1 MAITLRDQYTAN
13 TGDDQARL
21 IAEQAAAENMGS
33 LRRGY
38 EAGRIGTDINANLI
52 DEASLRSAGRTAETD
67 ALAVQTRAAQ
77 ARQAMYAP
85 RVGRVEDIS
94 GVGDAL
100 SWAGT
105 QIGQGVASMQDPV
118 ALTAAGTALG
128 RLPGLRRLAPIAGA
142 IGAFGL
148 NQRQMAGEHYG
159 NLREDP
165 TAMTNLGAQGAY
177 RQANT
182 VGVLGGALDTVL
194 PGMAGRALGGAA
206 LTRGAAGMLGRNTGT
221 KALGGTVLEGATE
234 VGQGELGRTA
244 IGMVNPDRDTS
255 GDASARLNE
264 FAGGAVGGAPFSVAG
279 AMADSAYG
287 RTARAGELVKEK
299 AGEVVDLT
307 KEKAPQI
314 YEDSGIKG
322 VVDLGM
328 QGGKSVLDSLGKVGK
343 AAQDYMRDASGKIN
357 YAEGIKRAQADVERF
372 KLSQEEA
379 DLLTAVPPAEADPDT
394 LATWTEQNYADRT
407 NYVFGKLEALERDGV
422 QEATGFLDA
431 LESDDPVAR
440 TQAVDEATSF
450 LLERNAAA
458 QVRERA
464 TLFQAAIGEFI
475 QKGAARM
482 TRGAKAAGDAA
493 AFAGLNVA
501 EGVKQGLEGKKNMQ
515 GAGFS
520 TLDYDTW
527 KAWRDQNSPPLGEDS
542 QRAHA
547 IQKAVEGRSR
557 LKELREK
564 PLPVDP
570 EAAKRSYERATL
582 FGEMLAAE
590 AAARRAKVMG
600 HRVDEAD
607 GVIDYTNY
615 VRSLAYE
622 VEDMANS
629 WAGRAGAGTRPTGT
643 DTRQAGVALG
653 LVDSMAEDLNNVL
666 GPAAGDVVARMAQ
679 SAEPTAKAFFDVL
692 QERVAGRQAT
702 MAERK
707 VQDQT
712 LQDQMLAL
720 LPQEHQ
726 AALRE
731 DGGAGARNLQQTAQM
746 IARGRVPPTKRRE
759 IEKAIGAGTLN
770 RMLSLYGETVAPET
784 QVGTVV
790 DDTGNE
796 EIQNADMLTVTDDGE
811 VDPNARIDDFEKRQ
825 AERKAARNSAP
836 RMYAF
841 YGEKAQSLRT
851 TDSERRTARN
861 PFEPLKRMSPSEAA
875 KAREA
880 AAAAEL
886 AGEGGKPVIPNAR
899 PRLLRMDAEGAA
911 EGIANKIGQLEK
923 TLGVDR
929 TPENFF
935 RLAKEELK
943 GVAQTKKR
951 ESLAALEKA
960 YAEGDEAAQTRV
972 AEMMERFFE
981 TRAGDY
987 VVNAVSAK
995 QVMDE
1000 LGMPLS
1006 QRLAIFRDYMFQEGH
1021 RAREKD
1027 PAASKR
1033 FYALAR
1039 NAQAQLLDGGFEPS
1053 RGAAAENADTPVG
1066 SGIGVKRNVARLSAG
1081 ERRTLQTAMERY
1093 FGEGYLVAAEQL
1105 SDRVPGTMAVGEL
1118 LEMAR
1123 KGNQAREAVRGDA
1136 NKSGSDTVANA
1147 ARAELEGS
1155 LLNFPQRAGV
1165 NLLGTKDATTLS
1177 IKASN
1182 LVAWVRNNRRED
1194 GADTKSDGKTKLGE
1208 EAQFLR
1214 DLQEGIATIT
1224 NMDAIDG
1231 LPYVVGPD
1239 GEKQRFT
1246 DRGVPDALQLPNR
1259 AGWSFNRGKAERVAK
1274 AAGKDAPEPRSQME
1288 VANDQMRSD
1297 DWFVTDPLE
1306 GATDNVKYTTFEE
1319 PKNKDAGVGTSPAVR
1334 RTVFADRDTD
1344 AQHAPVNRQANRDDA
1359 DVSPLDT
1366 KLFLDAGQ
1374 AEYDD
1379 QKLRSKDAGE
1389 GVGRE
1394 SAMDAVK
1401 RAEERAGSI
1410 VVYTGPGREV
1420 TEGGTLTRVDR
1431 DIDARATLTNIQR
1444 RVIAARL
1451 GGLKG
1456 LERELT
1462 PKEAALQ
1469 KEYDGFASGKHY
1481 AYPLAHALSV
1491 KNVQDLL
1498 DSGAFS
1504 PAQMDFLVD
1513 QQRMAAQIINTA
1525 PAGVRLQLAKAMMD
1539 GRGDVTNYGQAGQ
1552 ALTALAKGVSY
1563 KSAAP
1568 EVAAA
1573 GAPKS
1578 QPKPGGVKLSGKTPF
1593 TPKDQAKADRA
1604 TKFIGRGSERSST
1617 ALYAKDFG
1625 ALANTG
1631 SYTTADTVFVS
1642 AEGVRAGRLDP
1653 DFKEIDKA
1661 IAARATI
1668 ITDNATSRDR
1678 DHNIGERQVAAHLL
1692 RSGYVERAPGEWGPS
1707 KLKHDPYSLDDLILY
1722 ESGGVM
1728 PLTPEERSAD
1738 YRARLNEIAREAM
1751 MGGDGDDL
1759 WRSMDMLE
1767 DYIDNP
1773 GLEGEAAANALE
1785 FIAHVKLV
1793 EGWLASAIKLKD
1805 DNAQVVSRLSEG
1817 TQRLGQLLRESS
1829 LEMTDAQRAV
1839 VKAVTK
1845 IAPDTK
1851 VQEGPV
1857 AGIGEYDTKG
1867 NTITVNVR
1875 DGRHVAATVLL
1886 HEGVHA
1892 ATAHALTKDKELK
1905 AAGEALMAHSLEAA
1919 PWLKRQYGF
1928 TNVFEF
1934 VAEAMSNPALQ
1945 GALKE
1950 IKPSAQV
1957 KSMLA
1962 GRNLWDSFL
1971 TLVYKAL
1978 GISRDSDALAQSI
1991 AIGAAAMR
1999 TQRPESA
2006 TAKAAA
2012 FHKERQELLSGK
2024 AQSSRVDTTA
2034 ERITNMASDPHAQ
2047 TALRALRVATQ
2058 SIARSRAGGV
2068 AYDQAMTAPGVQQAY
2083 AELGA
2088 LRLRG
2093 SKTAAAAM
2101 RSIQYMAEQHYALPV
2116 PNRIEQMSS
2125 AAVAKPKATLQQALE
2140 PVLQAK
2146 DVPTFVKV
2154 LAKAVTKVAGQS
2166 PIHHDSSMTDGH
2178 HGEYNTDSG
2187 VIRINPVTGTVATVV
2202 HEGAHAATV
2211 AAITQDAGLHRA
2223 IYDLMDHVLTQRP
2236 ELANAY
2242 GMTNSLEFLA
2252 EGLSNQS
2259 FQERLKQIKASDG
2272 VRKYL
2277 GETVANAWDAFVN
2290 LIRKAL
2296 NLAPEHESA
2305 LSQFLELS
2313 GRAMYGTSRASAR
2326 GAGKVKNLAE
2336 FAERPVV
2343 SQAEFMRRVDEL
2355 MAAPEVQEMSPF
2367 TRDRLRLE
2375 LARFSDKSG
2384 ASFAATLG
2392 VEAVRRHLTAMRRAG
2407 LVSMENIL
2415 DTVVNAGGGQGPLS
2429 LPSQTVTMRNA
2440 QDAGKYEGWKNGPQA
2455 RAARGMATDADLKA
2469 AREYFDR
2476 VLGKQVKAEFEN
2488 ITGYSGEFIEADNL
2502 IKVSTLTN
2510 AGVMNVARHEALH
2523 AFFSKFVK
2531 SNPKAVK
2538 VLPSLTNN
2546 ERVLRRLQ
2554 TLLKDEPAALEQL
2567 VDGEERLAYIY
2578 QFAMAGQLR
2587 LPHTPG
2593 TTLMHKVRKFLR
2605 RVFQMVSD
2613 DERAV
2618 DLLYAFEHGK
2628 MSDPS
2633 AGARAMAKVLD
2644 QGTWMT
2650 KGARSI
2656 DAVTQRAAA
2665 WVLPAN
2671 TILAESISP
2680 TARALAKQFFTNPGE
2695 EGAAEGGKG
2704 YLNARNEQ
2712 MRQYDNLFRKAIDKL
2727 DKRQLDELT
2736 EAMQNETPTGDV
2748 RDPDVAAAK
2757 EQLHA
2762 LFERFHRYLTEEKG
2776 LRIGKINEGYFP
2788 VVYDVDKVREGGLEK
2803 LLSGKYIGEINKMA
2817 AAINDKRASKNPDAE
2832 MVSSDDV
2839 ISAIVNHIT
2848 RDNPLDDAELEPQ
2861 RQDGVLRPWFA
2872 SGERRVLDFLS
2883 PEDRAQLQEK
2893 DIIKT
2898 VSRYVRQGVRTAE
2911 YSSRFGR
2918 TGALLDRQL
2927 DKIQGELEAASREML
2942 AAGDLKNE
2950 KAREKWVKRQYRD
2963 VANAVGGMEGSLGSD
2978 VSEGVRKINS
2988 WSIVYQ
2994 NVRLLPLALFSS
3006 FVDPLGIVAR
3016 GGEMREAFT
3025 TFTEGIK
3032 GVARQWSDA
3041 IREEPA
3047 DRQKSR
3053 WEELAEHAGVID
3065 TATFSHLLADEY
3077 GSVYLDG
3084 TTKKINEVMF
3094 KANGM
3099 EAWNRA
3105 MRVGATRSAVRF
3117 MERHN
3122 KAPTEH
3128 SARWMKDLGFE
3139 PGTLPLDSEG
3149 RLITDKRV
3157 MMSENPDMK
3166 MEEAEAKIAKVHSAI
3181 NRWVEGA
3188 ILSPNAAQRPAWGS
3202 DPHFSL
3208 FWHLKQFAYSFH
3220 ETIMKR
3226 ALNEAKHGNVMPLG
3240 VFAWYIPT
3248 MIAADVTKGLML
3260 GAGELPAY
3268 MKGYDLG
3275 DWMLHGVE
3283 RSGVLGIGQVAID
3296 GVQDPTGLAGPA
3308 VEQITDIFVQPMEQN
3323 IVKALPVNALYS
3335 RALL

>member
-1 MAITLRDQYTAN
+1 MSNALRTAL
-13 TGDDQARL
+13 DYVAQAQDRR
-21 IAEQAAAENMGS
+21 AADIEAVDAAGMWAP
-33 LRRGY
+33 RRAY

-52 DEASLRSAGRTAETD
+52 DEAALRANGRAQEADVLAQRTQ
-67 ALAVQTRAAQ
+67 ALQQ
-77 ARQAMYAP
+77 RQALYAP
-85 RVGRVEDIS
+85 NIARVEEIGAKHGLLRD
-94 GVGDAL
+94 GL
-100 SWAGT
+100 SWFGS
-105 QIGQGVASMQDPV
+105 QVGQGVASMQDPV
-118 ALTAAGTALG
+118 ALAAAGTALG
-128 RLPGLRRLAPIAGA
+128 RVPGPIGKIAPVAGA
-142 IGAFGL
+142 AGAFML

-159 NLREDP
+159 NLRDDP
-165 TAMTNLGAQGAY
+165 TAMAKLGAQGAY
-177 RQANT
+177 QQANL
-182 VGVLGGALDTVL
+182 VGAAGGALDTLL
-194 PGMAGRALGGAA
+194 PGLAGRALGGAA
-206 LTRGAAGMLGRNTGT
+206 LRQGAKVIPGSMGAKT
-221 KALGGTVLEGATE
+221 LGGMALEGATE
-234 VGQGELGRTA
+234 VGQGEISRAAQGWA
-244 IGMVNPDRDTS
+244 NPGRDTS
-255 GDASARLNE
+255 GDFSDRLNE
-264 FAGGAVGGAPFSVAG
+264 FAGGAAGGAPFSAAG
-279 AMADSAYG
+279 AMADAGYNRVG
-287 RTARAGELVKEK
+287 RGAELVKEK
-299 AGEVVDLT
+299 TGQVVDLA
-307 KEKAPQI
+307 KEKAPQV

-328 QGGKSVLDSLGKVGK
+328 QGGKSVLDNLGKVGK

-357 YAEGIKRAQADVERF
+357 YAEGLKRARADVERF

-379 DLLTAVPPAEADPDT
+379 DLLTEAPPAEADPDT
-394 LATWTEQNYADRT
+394 LRGWTEQNYAART

-422 QEATGFLDA
+422 QEATGLLDA

-450 LLERNAAA
+450 LLERNTAA

-520 TLDYDTW
+520 TLDYDVW
-527 KAWRDQNSPPLGEDS
+527 KAWRDQNALPLGEDS
-542 QRAHA
+542 QRAHS
-547 IQKAVEGRSR
+547 IQKAVEGRTR
-557 LKELREK
+557 LKELRGLV
-564 PLPVDP
+564 PRPVDP

-590 AAARRAKVMG
+590 AAARRTKVMG
-600 HRVDEAD
+600 HRADEAD
-607 GVIDYTNY
+607 GVVDYTNY

-622 VEDMANS
+622 VEDMASS

-643 DTRQAGVALG
+643 DTRQASVALG

-666 GPAAGDVVARMAQ
+666 GPVAGDVVARMAQ
-679 SAEPTAKAFFDVL
+679 SAEPTTKAFFDVL
-692 QERVAGRQAT
+692 QERVADRQAT

-707 VQDQT
+707 AQDQT

-720 LPQEHQ
+720 LPQEYQ
-726 AALRE
+726 ATLRE
-731 DGGAGARNLQQTAQM
+731 DGGAGARNLQQTVQM
-746 IARGRVPPTKRRE
+746 IARGRVPPAKRRE
-759 IEKAIGAGTLN
+759 IEEAIGAGTLN

-811 VDPNARIDDFEKRQ
+811 VDPNARVDDFEKRQ

-861 PFEPLKRMSPSEAA
+861 PFEPLKRMSPADAA

-911 EGIANKIGQLEK
+911 EGIASKISQLEK

-935 RLAKEELK
+935 RLAKDELNAASPAAS
-943 GVAQTKKR
+943 GRSSVADAAAARAQAQSAKR
-951 ESLAALEKA
+951 EMVSKKDSAWAGFKAADSTARAVESQVELEKADRARNSDARATTSKRLAALTALEKA
-960 YAEGDEAAQTRV
+960 YAEGDEAAQARV

-1000 LGMPLS
+1000 LGMPPS
-1006 QRLAIFRDYMFQEGH
+1006 QRLAIFRDYMFQEGQ

-1027 PAASKR
+1027 PVAAKR

-1039 NAQAQLLDGGFEPS
+1039 NAQAQLLDGGFEPN
-1053 RGAAAENADTPVG
+1053 RGAAAENADTPTR
-1066 SGIGVKRNVARLSAG
+1066 SGIDIKRNVARLTAG

-1123 KGNQAREAVRGDA
+1123 KGSQAREAVRGDA
-1136 NKSGSDTVANA
+1136 NKSGSGTVADA

-1194 GADTKSDGKTKLGE
+1194 GAGTKSDGKTKLGE

-1224 NMDAIDG
+1224 SMDAIDG
-1231 LPYVVGPD
+1231 LPYVLGPD

-1246 DRGVPDALQLPNR
+1246 DRGVPAALQLPNR
-1259 AGWSFNRGKAERVAK
+1259 AGKSFNRSKAERVAK
-1274 AAGKDAPEPRSQME
+1274 AAGKDAPEPRSQLE

-1297 DWFVTDPLE
+1297 DWFVADPLE
-1306 GATDNVKYTTFEE
+1306 GATDNVTIREGRTAQDTTVA
-1319 PKNKDAGVGTSPAVR
+1319 DYADRGRAVMR
-1334 RTVFADRDTD
+1334 PRTVGEERTTRAGERMVDVPT
-1344 AQHAPVNRQANRDDA
+1344 APVNRQTNRDDN

-1401 RAEERAGSI
+1401 RAAERAGSI
-1410 VVYTGPGREV
+1410 VAYTGPGREV
-1420 TEGGTLTRVDR
+1420 TDGGILTRVDR

-1462 PKEAALQ
+1462 PKEQALA
-1469 KEYDGFASGKHY
+1469 KKYDGFAAGKHY

-1525 PAGVRLQLAKAMMD
+1525 PAGVRLQLAKVMMD
-1539 GRGDVTNYGQAGQ
+1539 GREDVTNYGQASQ
-1552 ALTALAKGVSY
+1552 ALAALAKGMDY
-1563 KSAAP
+1563 KRAAP

-1573 GAPKS
+1573 GAPKP
-1578 QPKPGGVKLSGKTPF
+1578 QPKPGGARKLSLMSTQVHNDLQRPGF
-1593 TPKDQAKADRA
+1593 AA
-1604 TKFIGRGSERSST
+1604 THDSPIRHGGEFDWRKFIGTGKGDSG
-1617 ALYAKDFG
+1617 FG
-1625 ALANTG
+1625 AGTYLSTG
-1631 SYTTADTVFVS
+1631 DTVHTFYKKMSTMVAKETSPTYHVS
-1642 AEGVRAGRLDP
+1642 VQALKAQLMNWDKPLSEQSGYVQRRLKAEGYTDEAMTGAQIYKAMSKALGGDAAASDRLQ
-1653 DFKEIDKA
+1653 EIGLVGHEYSAANGKDGNGS
-1661 IAARATI
+1661 AARAP
-1668 ITDNATSRDR
+1668 N
-1678 DHNIGERQVAAHLL
+1678 
-1692 RSGYVERAPGEWGPS
+1692 YV
-1707 KLKHDPYSLDDLILY
+1707 
-1722 ESGGVM
+1722 
-1728 PLTPEERSAD
+1728 
-1738 YRARLNEIAREAM
+1738 
-1751 MGGDGDDL
+1751 
-1759 WRSMDMLE
+1759 
-1767 DYIDNP
+1767 
-1773 GLEGEAAANALE
+1773 
-1785 FIAHVKLV
+1785 
-1793 EGWLASAIKLKD
+1793 
-1805 DNAQVVSRLSEG
+1805 
-1817 TQRLGQLLRESS
+1817 
-1829 LEMTDAQRAV
+1829 
-1839 VKAVTK
+1839 
-1845 IAPDTK
+1845 
-1851 VQEGPV
+1851 
-1857 AGIGEYDTKG
+1857 
-1867 NTITVNVR
+1867 
-1875 DGRHVAATVLL
+1875 
-1886 HEGVHA
+1886 
-1892 ATAHALTKDKELK
+1892 
-1905 AAGEALMAHSLEAA
+1905 
-1919 PWLKRQYGF
+1919 
-1928 TNVFEF
+1928 
-1934 VAEAMSNPALQ
+1934 
-1945 GALKE
+1945 
-1950 IKPSAQV
+1950 
-1957 KSMLA
+1957 
-1962 GRNLWDSFL
+1962 
-1971 TLVYKAL
+1971 
-1978 GISRDSDALAQSI
+1978 
-1991 AIGAAAMR
+1991 
-1999 TQRPESA
+1999 
-2006 TAKAAA
+2006 
-2012 FHKERQELLSGK
+2012 
-2024 AQSSRVDTTA
+2024 
-2034 ERITNMASDPHAQ
+2034 
-2047 TALRALRVATQ
+2047 
-2058 SIARSRAGGV
+2058 
-2068 AYDQAMTAPGVQQAY
+2068 
-2083 AELGA
+2083 
-2088 LRLRG
+2088 
-2093 SKTAAAAM
+2093 
-2101 RSIQYMAEQHYALPV
+2101 
-2116 PNRIEQMSS
+2116 
-2125 AAVAKPKATLQQALE
+2125 
-2140 PVLQAK
+2140 
-2146 DVPTFVKV
+2146 
-2154 LAKAVTKVAGQS
+2154 
-2166 PIHHDSSMTDGH
+2166 
-2178 HGEYNTDSG
+2178 
-2187 VIRINPVTGTVATVV
+2187 
-2202 HEGAHAATV
+2202 
-2211 AAITQDAGLHRA
+2211 
-2223 IYDLMDHVLTQRP
+2223 IYDDSKITTNYVHFNKQ
-2236 ELANAY
+2236 EAN
-2242 GMTNSLEFLA
+2242 NF
-2252 EGLSNQS
+2252 
-2259 FQERLKQIKASDG
+2259 
-2272 VRKYL
+2272 
-2277 GETVANAWDAFVN
+2277 
-2290 LIRKAL
+2290 
-2296 NLAPEHESA
+2296 
-2305 LSQFLELS
+2305 
-2313 GRAMYGTSRASAR
+2313 
-2326 GAGKVKNLAE
+2326 
-2336 FAERPVV
+2336 
-2343 SQAEFMRRVDEL
+2343 
-2355 MAAPEVQEMSPF
+2355 
-2367 TRDRLRLE
+2367 
-2375 LARFSDKSG
+2375 
-2384 ASFAATLG
+2384 
-2392 VEAVRRHLTAMRRAG
+2392 EA
-2407 LVSMENIL
+2407 
-2415 DTVVNAGGGQGPLS
+2415 
-2429 LPSQTVTMRNA
+2429 
-2440 QDAGKYEGWKNGPQA
+2440 WKNGPQA
-2455 RAARGMATDADLKA
+2455 RAAQGMATDADLKA

-2476 VLGKQVKAEFEN
+2476 VLGKQVKAVFEN

-2531 SNPKAVK
+2531 ANPKAVK
-2538 VLPSLTNN
+2538 VLSSLTDN

-2593 TTLMHKVRKFLR
+2593 TTLMHKIRKFLR
-2605 RVFQMVSD
+2605 QVFQMVSD

-2633 AGARAMAKVLD
+2633 AGARAMTKVLD

-2656 DAVTQRAAA
+2656 DAIAQRAAA
-2665 WVLPAN
+2665 MVLPAN

-2695 EGAAEGGKG
+2695 EGAAEDGKG
-2704 YLNARNEQ
+2704 YLNARNEG
-2712 MRQYDNLFRKAIDKL
+2712 MRRYDNLFRKAIDKL

-2748 RDPDVAAAK
+2748 HDPDVAAAK

-2803 LLSGKYIGEINKMA
+2803 LLSGKYIGEIDKMA
-2817 AAINDKRASKNPDAE
+2817 AAINDKRLSKNPDAE
-2832 MVSSDDV
+2832 MVSSDEV
-2839 ISAIVNHIT
+2839 ISAIISHIT
-2848 RDNPLDDAELEPQ
+2848 RDNPLDDAEMEPQ

-2883 PEDRAQLQEK
+2883 PEDRAQFQEK
-2893 DIIKT
+2893 DIVKT

-2927 DKIQGELEAASREML
+2927 DKIQMELEDASREML

-2963 VANAVGGMEGSLGSD
+2963 VANAVGGMEGSLGHD
-2978 VSEGVRKINS
+2978 ISEGIRKINS

-3032 GVARQWSDA
+3032 GVARQWTDA

-3047 DRQKSR
+3047 DRQKSQ

-3094 KANGM
+3094 KTNGM

-3149 RLITDKRV
+3149 KLITDKRV
-3157 MMSENPDMK
+3157 MMSENPGME

-3202 DPHFSL
+3202 DPHFSM

-3296 GVQDPTGLAGPA
+3296 GAQDPTGLAGPA

-3335 RALL
+3335 RAVL

>member
-1 MAITLRDQYTAN
+1 MSNALRTAL
-13 TGDDQARL
+13 DYVAQAQDRR
-21 IAEQAAAENMGS
+21 AADIEAVDAAGMWAP
-33 LRRGY
+33 RRAY
-38 EAGRIGTDINANLI
+38 EAGRIGTDINANNADI
-52 DEASLRSAGRTAETD
+52 ASMRNAGRMQEAD
-67 ALAVQTRAAQ
+67 ALAQQNLALQ
-77 ARQAMYAP
+77 QRQAMYAP
-85 RVGRVEDIS
+85 EIARVED
-94 GVGDAL
+94 VGSKQGYLRDGL
-100 SWAGT
+100 SWFGT
-105 QIGQGVASMQDPV
+105 QLGQMAASAQDPM
-118 ALTAAGTALG
+118 ALAAAGTAVG
-128 RLPGLRRLAPIAGA
+128 KVVGAVPRLSAVGKAIQYGA
-142 IGAFGL
+142 QAGAFGL
-148 NQRQMAGEHYG
+148 NQRQMTGEMYG
-159 NLREDP
+159 RLADDP
-165 TAMTNLGAQGAY
+165 QALANMTPQEAY
-177 RQANT
+177 RTSNLYGLAAGAAESLLPGV
-182 VGVLGGALDTVL
+182 VGHSLGGGALRA
-194 PGMAGRALGGAA
+194 GAKAAAGRGAGMTLLGDAA
-206 LTRGAAGMLGRNTGT
+206 LEAGTELSQQWGQQQVHSAYNPTRDTSRDASELRNAAASGAAGGF
-221 KALGGTVLEGATE
+221 
-234 VGQGELGRTA
+234 
-244 IGMVNPDRDTS
+244 GM
-255 GDASARLNE
+255 
-264 FAGGAVGGAPFSVAG
+264 GAPHAI
-279 AMADSAYG
+279 ADSAYG
-287 RTARAGELVKEK
+287 RAGRAGELVKEK
-299 AGEVVDLT
+299 TGEVVDLAR
-307 KEKAPQI
+307 EKGAQA
-314 YEDSGIKG
+314 YEDTGIKG

-328 QGGKSVLDSLGKVGK
+328 QGGKSVLGSLGKVGK
-343 AAQDYMRDASGKIN
+343 AAQDYMRDATGKIN

-372 KLSQEEA
+372 KLSQKEA

-440 TQAVDEATSF
+440 TRAVDEATSF
-450 LLERNAAA
+450 LLERNTAA

-501 EGVKQGLEGKKNMQ
+501 EGVRQGLEGKKNMQ

-527 KAWRDQNSPPLGEDS
+527 KAWRDQNALPLGEDS
-542 QRAHA
+542 QRAHS

-557 LKELREK
+557 LKELRGLV
-564 PLPVDP
+564 PRPTDP
-570 EAAKRSYERATL
+570 EAAKRSYERAAL
-582 FGEMLAAE
+582 FAEMLAAE
-590 AAARRAKVMG
+590 ANARRTKVMG

-622 VEDMANS
+622 VEDMASS
-629 WAGRAGAGTRPTGT
+629 WAERAGAGTRPTGT
-643 DTRQAGVALG
+643 DARQAGVALG
-653 LVDSMAEDLNNVL
+653 LMDSMAEDLNNVL
-666 GPAAGDVVARMAQ
+666 GPVAGDVVARMAQ

-692 QERVAGRQAT
+692 QERVDNHQAT

-726 AALRE
+726 ATLRE
-731 DGGAGARNLQQTAQM
+731 DGGAGARSLQQTVQM
-746 IARGRVPPTKRRE
+746 IARGRVPPAKRQE

-770 RMLSLYGETVAPET
+770 RMLSLYGETVAPGT

-861 PFEPLKRMSPSEAA
+861 PFEPLKRMSPADAA

-911 EGIANKIGQLEK
+911 EGIANKISQLEK

-943 GVAQTKKR
+943 GVAQAKKR

-960 YAEGDEAAQTRV
+960 YAEGDEAAQARV

-1000 LGMPLS
+1000 LGMPPS
-1006 QRLAIFRDYMFQEGH
+1006 QRLAIFRDYMFQEGQ

-1027 PAASKR
+1027 PVAAKR

-1039 NAQAQLLDGGFEPS
+1039 NAQAQLLDGGFEPN
-1053 RGAAAENADTPVG
+1053 RGAAAENADTPMR
-1066 SGIGVKRNVARLSAG
+1066 SGIGIKRNVARLTAG

-1136 NKSGSDTVANA
+1136 NKSGSGTVADA

-1224 NMDAIDG
+1224 SMDAIDG
-1231 LPYVVGPD
+1231 LPYVLGPD

-1246 DRGVPDALQLPNR
+1246 DRGVPAALQLPNR
-1259 AGWSFNRGKAERVAK
+1259 AGKSFNRSKVERVAK

-1297 DWFVTDPLE
+1297 DWFVADPLE
-1306 GATDNVKYTTFEE
+1306 GATDNVTIREGRTAQDTTVA
-1319 PKNKDAGVGTSPAVR
+1319 DYADRGRAVMR
-1334 RTVFADRDTD
+1334 PRTVGEERTTRAGERMVDVPT
-1344 AQHAPVNRQANRDDA
+1344 APVNRQANRDDA

-1394 SAMDAVK
+1394 SAVDAVK
-1401 RAEERAGSI
+1401 RAADRAGSI
-1410 VVYTGPGREV
+1410 VAYTGPGREV

-1462 PKEAALQ
+1462 PKETALL
-1469 KEYDGFASGKHY
+1469 KKYDGFASGKHY

-1504 PAQMDFLVD
+1504 PAQMDFLID

-1525 PAGVRLQLAKAMMD
+1525 PAGARLQLARAMMD
-1539 GRGDVTNYGQAGQ
+1539 GREDVANYGQASQ
-1552 ALTALAKGVSY
+1552 ALTALAEGVSY
-1563 KSAAP
+1563 KRAAP
-1568 EVAAA
+1568 EVAAT

-1617 ALYAKDFG
+1617 AQYAKDFG

-1631 SYTTADTVFVS
+1631 SYTAADTVFVS
-1642 AEGVRAGRLDP
+1642 AEGARAGRVEP
-1653 DFKEIDKA
+1653 DFAEIDRA
-1661 IAARATI
+1661 VAAGATI
-1668 ITDNATSRDR
+1668 ITDNAENRAR
-1678 DHNIGERQVAAHLL
+1678 EYNVGERQVAA
-1692 RSGYVERAPGEWGPS
+1692 Y
-1707 KLKHDPYSLDDLILY
+1707 
-1722 ESGGVM
+1722 
-1728 PLTPEERSAD
+1728 
-1738 YRARLNEIAREAM
+1738 
-1751 MGGDGDDL
+1751 
-1759 WRSMDMLE
+1759 
-1767 DYIDNP
+1767 
-1773 GLEGEAAANALE
+1773 
-1785 FIAHVKLV
+1785 
-1793 EGWLASAIKLKD
+1793 
-1805 DNAQVVSRLSEG
+1805 
-1817 TQRLGQLLRESS
+1817 
-1829 LEMTDAQRAV
+1829 
-1839 VKAVTK
+1839 
-1845 IAPDTK
+1845 
-1851 VQEGPV
+1851 
-1857 AGIGEYDTKG
+1857 
-1867 NTITVNVR
+1867 
-1875 DGRHVAATVLL
+1875 
-1886 HEGVHA
+1886 
-1892 ATAHALTKDKELK
+1892 
-1905 AAGEALMAHSLEAA
+1905 
-1919 PWLKRQYGF
+1919 
-1928 TNVFEF
+1928 
-1934 VAEAMSNPALQ
+1934 
-1945 GALKE
+1945 
-1950 IKPSAQV
+1950 
-1957 KSMLA
+1957 
-1962 GRNLWDSFL
+1962 
-1971 TLVYKAL
+1971 
-1978 GISRDSDALAQSI
+1978 
-1991 AIGAAAMR
+1991 
-1999 TQRPESA
+1999 
-2006 TAKAAA
+2006 
-2012 FHKERQELLSGK
+2012 
-2024 AQSSRVDTTA
+2024 
-2034 ERITNMASDPHAQ
+2034 
-2047 TALRALRVATQ
+2047 
-2058 SIARSRAGGV
+2058 
-2068 AYDQAMTAPGVQQAY
+2068 
-2083 AELGA
+2083 
-2088 LRLRG
+2088 
-2093 SKTAAAAM
+2093 
-2101 RSIQYMAEQHYALPV
+2101 
-2116 PNRIEQMSS
+2116 
-2125 AAVAKPKATLQQALE
+2125 
-2140 PVLQAK
+2140 
-2146 DVPTFVKV
+2146 
-2154 LAKAVTKVAGQS
+2154 LAKKGYTETS
-2166 PIHHDSSMTDGH
+2166 P
-2178 HGEYNTDSG
+2178 
-2187 VIRINPVTGTVATVV
+2187 GTW
-2202 HEGAHAATV
+2202 
-2211 AAITQDAGLHRA
+2211 
-2223 IYDLMDHVLTQRP
+2223 IYDDSKISTNYVHFNKQ
-2236 ELANAY
+2236 EAN
-2242 GMTNSLEFLA
+2242 NF
-2252 EGLSNQS
+2252 
-2259 FQERLKQIKASDG
+2259 
-2272 VRKYL
+2272 
-2277 GETVANAWDAFVN
+2277 
-2290 LIRKAL
+2290 
-2296 NLAPEHESA
+2296 
-2305 LSQFLELS
+2305 
-2313 GRAMYGTSRASAR
+2313 
-2326 GAGKVKNLAE
+2326 
-2336 FAERPVV
+2336 
-2343 SQAEFMRRVDEL
+2343 
-2355 MAAPEVQEMSPF
+2355 
-2367 TRDRLRLE
+2367 
-2375 LARFSDKSG
+2375 
-2384 ASFAATLG
+2384 
-2392 VEAVRRHLTAMRRAG
+2392 
-2407 LVSMENIL
+2407 EN
-2415 DTVVNAGGGQGPLS
+2415 
-2429 LPSQTVTMRNA
+2429 
-2440 QDAGKYEGWKNGPQA
+2440 WKNGPQA
-2455 RAARGMATDADLKA
+2455 RAAQGMATDADLKA

-2523 AFFSKFVK
+2523 AFFSKFIK
-2531 SNPKAVK
+2531 ANPKAVK
-2538 VLPSLTNN
+2538 VLSSLTDN

-2593 TTLMHKVRKFLR
+2593 TTLMHKIRKFLR

-2633 AGARAMAKVLD
+2633 AGARALAKTLD
-2644 QGTWMT
+2644 QGTWAT

-2656 DAVTQRAAA
+2656 DAITQGVAAM
-2665 WVLPAN
+2665 VLPAN
-2671 TILAESISP
+2671 TILAQSASP
-2680 TARALAKQFFTNPGE
+2680 TVRRIAKMFFTNPGE
-2695 EGAAEGGKG
+2695 GGSANEGTG
-2704 YLNARNEQ
+2704 YLNERNQQ
-2712 MRQYDNLFRKAIDKL
+2712 MRRYDNLFRKAIDGL
-2727 DKRQLDELT
+2727 DADQLAELT
-2736 EAMQNETPTGDV
+2736 EAMQRETPTDQL
-2748 RDPDVAAAK
+2748 RDPDVQAAK
-2757 EQLHA
+2757 EQLHV
-2762 LFERFHRYLTEEKG
+2762 LFERFHRYLTDEKG
-2776 LRIGKINEGYFP
+2776 LRIGKINESYFP
-2788 VVYDVDKVREGGLEK
+2788 VVWNIDKVREGK
-2803 LLSGKYIGEINKMA
+2803 LNELLTGSKYRGEMQAMA
-2817 AAINDKRASKNPDAE
+2817 DAINAKRSANAE
-2832 MVSSDDV
+2832 PISVAELA
-2839 ISAIVNHIT
+2839 SAISDHIA
-2848 RDNPLDDAELEPQ
+2848 RVNPLDDAELTPQ

-2872 SGERRVLDFLS
+2872 SGEKRVLGFLS
-2883 PEDRAQLQEK
+2883 PEDRAQFQEK

-2898 VSRYVRQGVRTAE
+2898 LSRYVRQGVHAAE

-2918 TGALLDRQL
+2918 QGKLLSRMLEDAR
-2927 DKIQGELEAASREML
+2927 GELEDASREML

-2963 VANAVGGMEGSLGSD
+2963 VANAVGGMEGSLGHD
-2978 VSEGVRKINS
+2978 ISEGIRKINS

-3006 FVDPLGIVAR
+3006 FVDPLGIVAC

-3032 GVARQWSDA
+3032 GVARQWADA

-3047 DRQKSR
+3047 DRQKSQ

-3128 SARWMKDLGFE
+3128 STRWMKDLGFE

-3149 RLITDKRV
+3149 KLITDKRV
-3157 MMSENPDMK
+3157 MMSENPGME

-3202 DPHFSL
+3202 DPHFSM

-3240 VFAWYIPT
+3240 VFAWYIPI

-3296 GVQDPTGLAGPA
+3296 AAQEPLGIAGPM
-3308 VEQITDIFVQPMEQN
+3308 VEQITDIYYQPLAEN
-3323 IVKALPVNALYS
+3323 VVRALPANALYAK
-3335 RALL
+3335 ALL

>member
-1 MAITLRDQYTAN
+1 MSDALRTALDYAAQDQQQRAID
-13 TGDDQARL
+13 
-21 IAEQAAAENMGS
+21 AEAVAASEMGS

-38 EAGRIGTDINANLI
+38 EAGRIGTDINANNADI
-52 DEASLRSAGRTAETD
+52 ASMRNAGRMQEAD
-67 ALAVQTRAAQ
+67 ALAQQNLALQ
-77 ARQAMYAP
+77 QRQAMYAP
-85 RVGRVEDIS
+85 EIARVED
-94 GVGDAL
+94 VGSKQGYLRDGA
-100 SWAGT
+100 SWFGT
-105 QIGQGVASMQDPV
+105 QLGQMAASAQDPV
-118 ALTAAGTALG
+118 ALTAAGTAVG
-128 RLPGLRRLAPIAGA
+128 KAVGAVPRLSAVGKA
-142 IGAFGL
+142 IQYGSQAGAFGL
-148 NQRQMAGEHYG
+148 NQRQMTGEMYG
-159 NLREDP
+159 RLADDP
-165 TAMTNLGAQGAY
+165 QALANMTPQEAY
-177 RQANT
+177 RTSNLYGLAAGAAESLLPGV
-182 VGVLGGALDTVL
+182 VGHSLGGGALKAGAKAATGRGA
-194 PGMAGRALGGAA
+194 GMTLLGDAA
-206 LTRGAAGMLGRNTGT
+206 LETGTELGQQYGQQRVHSAYNPTRDTSQDASELLNTAASGAAGG
-221 KALGGTVLEGATE
+221 
-234 VGQGELGRTA
+234 
-244 IGMVNPDRDTS
+244 IGM
-255 GDASARLNE
+255 
-264 FAGGAVGGAPFSVAG
+264 GAPHAI
-279 AMADSAYG
+279 ADSAYG

-299 AGEVVDLT
+299 TGEVVDLT
-307 KEKAPQI
+307 REKGTQA
-314 YEDSGIKG
+314 YEDTGIKG
-322 VVDLGM
+322 VVDLGV
-328 QGGKSVLDSLGKVGK
+328 QGGKSMWDSLGKAGK

-372 KLSQEEA
+372 KMSQEEA
-379 DLLTAVPPAEADPDT
+379 DLLTAAPPAEADPDT
-394 LATWTEQNYADRT
+394 LAAWTEQNYADRT
-407 NYVFGKLEALERDGV
+407 NYVFGKLETLERDGV

-450 LLERNAAA
+450 LLERNTAA

-515 GAGFS
+515 GAGFA
-520 TLDYDTW
+520 TLDYDNW
-527 KAWRDQNSPPLGEDS
+527 KAFRDQNALPLAEDS

-547 IQKAVEGRSR
+547 IQKATEGRTR
-557 LKELREK
+557 RKEMKGLVPR
-564 PLPVDP
+564 PVDP

-590 AAARRAKVMG
+590 AAARRTKVMG
-600 HRVDEAD
+600 HRADEAD
-607 GVIDYTNY
+607 GVIDYTDY

-622 VEDMANS
+622 VEDMASS
-629 WAGRAGAGTRPTGT
+629 WAERTGGGTRPTGT

-666 GPAAGDVVARMAQ
+666 GPVAGDVVARMAQ

-692 QERVAGRQAT
+692 QERVTNRQAT
-702 MAERK
+702 TAERK

-720 LPQEHQ
+720 LPQEYQ
-726 AALRE
+726 ATLRE
-731 DGGAGARNLQQTAQM
+731 DGGAGARSLQQTVQM
-746 IARGRVPPTKRRE
+746 IARGRVPPAKRQE

-825 AERKAARNSAP
+825 AERKATRNSAP

-861 PFEPLKRMSPSEAA
+861 PFEPLRRMSPADAA

-886 AGEGGKPVIPNAR
+886 AGEGGKTVIPNAR

-911 EGIANKIGQLEK
+911 EGIANKISQLEK

-960 YAEGDEAAQTRV
+960 YAEGDEAAQARV

-1000 LGMPLS
+1000 LGMPPS
-1006 QRLAIFRDYMFQEGH
+1006 QRLAIFRDYMFQEGQ
-1021 RAREKD
+1021 RARERD

-1033 FYALAR
+1033 FYTLAR
-1039 NAQAQLLDGGFEPS
+1039 DAQAQLLDGGFEPN
-1053 RGAAAENADTPVG
+1053 RGAAAENADTPMG
-1066 SGIGVKRNVARLSAG
+1066 SGIGIKRNVARLSAG

-1123 KGNQAREAVRGDA
+1123 KGSQAREAVRGDA
-1136 NKSGSDTVANA
+1136 NKSGSGAVANA

-1224 NMDAIDG
+1224 SMDAIDG
-1231 LPYVVGPD
+1231 LPYVLGPD

-1246 DRGVPDALQLPNR
+1246 DRGVPAALQLPNR
-1259 AGWSFNRGKAERVAK
+1259 AGKSFNQSKAERVAK
-1274 AAGKDAPEPRSQME
+1274 AAGKEAPEPRSQLE

-1297 DWFVTDPLE
+1297 DWFVADPLE
-1306 GATDNVKYTTFEE
+1306 GATDNVKYKTYEE
-1319 PKNKDAGVGTSPAVR
+1319 PSSGAAGTTPYR
-1334 RTVFADRDTD
+1334 RKTTFADRDRD
-1344 AQHAPVNRQANRDDA
+1344 ALHAPTNRQANRDDA

-1366 KLFLDAGQ
+1366 KLFLDEGQ

-1379 QKLRSKDAGE
+1379 QKLRSRDAGD

-1401 RAEERAGSI
+1401 RAEERASYI
-1410 VVYTGPGREV
+1410 VAYTGPAREV
-1420 TEGGTLTRVDR
+1420 TEGGTLIRVDR

-1456 LERELT
+1456 LERGLT
-1462 PKEAALQ
+1462 PKEAALL
-1469 KEYDGFASGKHY
+1469 KKYDGFASGKHY

-1513 QQRMAAQIINTA
+1513 QQRVAAQIINTA

-1539 GRGDVTNYGQAGQ
+1539 GREDVTNYGQASQ
-1552 ALTALAKGVSY
+1552 ALTALAKGMDY
-1563 KSAAP
+1563 KRAAP

-1578 QPKPGGVKLSGKTPF
+1578 QEKRSGGRKLSLMSTQVHNDLQRGGFAATHDSPIRHEGKF
-1593 TPKDQAKADRA
+1593 NWR
-1604 TKFIGRGSERSST
+1604 E
-1617 ALYAKDFG
+1617 
-1625 ALANTG
+1625 
-1631 SYTTADTVFVS
+1631 
-1642 AEGVRAGRLDP
+1642 
-1653 DFKEIDKA
+1653 
-1661 IAARATI
+1661 
-1668 ITDNATSRDR
+1668 
-1678 DHNIGERQVAAHLL
+1678 HL
-1692 RSGYVERAPGEWGPS
+1692 G
-1707 KLKHDPYSLDDLILY
+1707 K
-1722 ESGGVM
+1722 
-1728 PLTPEERSAD
+1728 
-1738 YRARLNEIAREAM
+1738 
-1751 MGGDGDDL
+1751 GDGNAVYGAGTYLSTD
-1759 WRSMDMLE
+1759 
-1767 DYIDNP
+1767 
-1773 GLEGEAAANALE
+1773 EA
-1785 FIAHVKLV
+1785 IHRGYK
-1793 EGWLASAIKLKD
+1793 
-1805 DNAQVVSRLSEG
+1805 
-1817 TQRLGQLLRESS
+1817 
-1829 LEMTDAQRAV
+1829 
-1839 VKAVTK
+1839 K
-1845 IAPDTK
+1845 I
-1851 VQEGPV
+1851 
-1857 AGIGEYDTKG
+1857 
-1867 NTITVNVR
+1867 
-1875 DGRHVAATVLL
+1875 
-1886 HEGVHA
+1886 
-1892 ATAHALTKDKELK
+1892 
-1905 AAGEALMAHSLEAA
+1905 
-1919 PWLKRQYGF
+1919 F
-1928 TNVFEF
+1928 
-1934 VAEAMSNPALQ
+1934 
-1945 GALKE
+1945 
-1950 IKPSAQV
+1950 
-1957 KSMLA
+1957 
-1962 GRNLWDSFL
+1962 
-1971 TLVYKAL
+1971 
-1978 GISRDSDALAQSI
+1978 
-1991 AIGAAAMR
+1991 
-1999 TQRPESA
+1999 
-2006 TAKAAA
+2006 
-2012 FHKERQELLSGK
+2012 SG
-2024 AQSSRVDTTA
+2024 
-2034 ERITNMASDPHAQ
+2034 
-2047 TALRALRVATQ
+2047 
-2058 SIARSRAGGV
+2058 
-2068 AYDQAMTAPGVQQAY
+2068 
-2083 AELGA
+2083 
-2088 LRLRG
+2088 
-2093 SKTAAAAM
+2093 
-2101 RSIQYMAEQHYALPV
+2101 
-2116 PNRIEQMSS
+2116 
-2125 AAVAKPKATLQQALE
+2125 
-2140 PVLQAK
+2140 
-2146 DVPTFVKV
+2146 
-2154 LAKAVTKVAGQS
+2154 
-2166 PIHHDSSMTDGH
+2166 
-2178 HGEYNTDSG
+2178 
-2187 VIRINPVTGTVATVV
+2187 
-2202 HEGAHAATV
+2202 
-2211 AAITQDAGLHRA
+2211 QDAGMRIDGTPQGKGPSPTYHLSVAIMPSQIMDWNKPLREQPGRVQRILKEAGFTDLDAPGTDVYRA
-2223 IYDLMDHVLTQRP
+2223 LSARLGSDAAASDHLQSLGILGHSYGATPKRSPNYVIYDDSKITTNYVHFNKQ
-2236 ELANAY
+2236 EAN
-2242 GMTNSLEFLA
+2242 NF
-2252 EGLSNQS
+2252 
-2259 FQERLKQIKASDG
+2259 
-2272 VRKYL
+2272 
-2277 GETVANAWDAFVN
+2277 
-2290 LIRKAL
+2290 
-2296 NLAPEHESA
+2296 
-2305 LSQFLELS
+2305 
-2313 GRAMYGTSRASAR
+2313 
-2326 GAGKVKNLAE
+2326 
-2336 FAERPVV
+2336 
-2343 SQAEFMRRVDEL
+2343 
-2355 MAAPEVQEMSPF
+2355 
-2367 TRDRLRLE
+2367 
-2375 LARFSDKSG
+2375 
-2384 ASFAATLG
+2384 
-2392 VEAVRRHLTAMRRAG
+2392 
-2407 LVSMENIL
+2407 EN
-2415 DTVVNAGGGQGPLS
+2415 
-2429 LPSQTVTMRNA
+2429 
-2440 QDAGKYEGWKNGPQA
+2440 WKNGPQA
-2455 RAARGMATDADLKA
+2455 RAAQGMATDADLKA

-2531 SNPKAVK
+2531 ANPKAMK
-2538 VLPSLTNN
+2538 VLSSLTDN

-2633 AGARAMAKVLD
+2633 AGARAMAKILD

-2665 WVLPAN
+2665 MVLPAN

-2704 YLNARNEQ
+2704 YLNARNEG

-2748 RDPDVAAAK
+2748 RDPDVATAK

-2832 MVSSDDV
+2832 MVSSDEV

-2872 SGERRVLDFLS
+2872 SGEKRVLDFLS
-2883 PEDRAQLQEK
+2883 PEDRAQFQEK

-2918 TGALLDRQL
+2918 TGALLDQQL
-2927 DKIQGELEAASREML
+2927 DKIQKELEDASREML

-2963 VANAVGGMEGSLGSD
+2963 VANAVGGMEGSLGHD
-2978 VSEGVRKINS
+2978 ISEGIRKINS

-3032 GVARQWSDA
+3032 GVARQWTDA

-3047 DRQKSR
+3047 DRQKSQ

-3128 SARWMKDLGFE
+3128 SARWVKDLGFE

-3149 RLITDKRV
+3149 KLITDKRV
-3157 MMSENPDMK
+3157 MMSENPGME

-3202 DPHFSL
+3202 DPHYSM

-3283 RSGVLGIGQVAID
+3283 RSGVLNIGQVAID
-3296 GVQDPTGLAGPA
+3296 GAQDPTGLAGPA

-3335 RALL
+3335 RAIL

>member
-1 MAITLRDQYTAN
+1 MAIILRDQYTVN

-52 DEASLRSAGRTAETD
+52 DEASLRSAGRTAEAD

-128 RLPGLRRLAPIAGA
+128 RLPGLGRLAPIAGA

-165 TAMTNLGAQGAY
+165 TAMANLGAQGAY

-255 GDASARLNE
+255 GDASARRNE

-287 RTARAGELVKEK
+287 RAGRAGELVKEK
-299 AGEVVDLT
+299 TGEIVDLT
-307 KEKAPQI
+307 KEKGAQA
-314 YEDSGIKG
+314 YEDTGIKG

-328 QGGKSVLDSLGKVGK
+328 QGGKSVLGNLGKVGK
-343 AAQDYMRDASGKIN
+343 AAQDYMRDATGKIN

-372 KLSQEEA
+372 KMSQEEA

-394 LATWTEQNYADRT
+394 LSKWTEQNYADRT

-450 LLERNAAA
+450 LLERNTAA

-501 EGVKQGLEGKKNMQ
+501 EGVKQGLESKKNMQ

-557 LKELREK
+557 LKELRGK
-564 PLPVDP
+564 PLPADP

-590 AAARRAKVMG
+590 AAARRTKVMG
-600 HRVDEAD
+600 HRADETD

-622 VEDMANS
+622 IEDMASS
-629 WAGRAGAGTRPTGT
+629 WDGRAGAGTRPTGT

-666 GPAAGDVVARMAQ
+666 GPAASDVVARMAQ

-692 QERVAGRQAT
+692 QERVANRQAT

-731 DGGAGARNLQQTAQM
+731 DGGAGARNLQQTVQM

-770 RMLSLYGETVAPET
+770 RMLSLYGETAAPET
-784 QVGTVV
+784 QVGAVV

-796 EIQNADMLTVTDDGE
+796 EIQNADILTVTDDGE

-911 EGIANKIGQLEK
+911 EGIANKISQLEK

-943 GVAQTKKR
+943 GVAQAKKR

-972 AEMMERFFE
+972 AEMTERFFE

-1000 LGMPLS
+1000 LGMPPS

-1039 NAQAQLLDGGFEPS
+1039 NAQAQLLDGGFEPN
-1053 RGAAAENADTPVG
+1053 RGAAAENADTPTRSGVG
-1066 SGIGVKRNVARLSAG
+1066 IKRNVARLSAG

-1297 DWFVTDPLE
+1297 DWFVADPLE

-1319 PKNKDAGVGTSPAVR
+1319 PKNKGAGVGTSPAVR

-1401 RAEERAGSI
+1401 RAEERASSI
-1410 VVYTGPGREV
+1410 VAYTGPAREV

-1469 KEYDGFASGKHY
+1469 KKYDGFASGKHY

-1539 GRGDVTNYGQAGQ
+1539 GREDVTNYGQASQ
-1552 ALTALAKGVSY
+1552 ALAALAKGVSY

-1568 EVAAA
+1568 EVAAT

-1617 ALYAKDFG
+1617 AQYAKDFG

-1631 SYTTADTVFVS
+1631 SYTAADTVFVS
-1642 AEGVRAGRLDP
+1642 AEGARAGRVEP
-1653 DFKEIDKA
+1653 NFAEIDRA
-1661 IAARATI
+1661 VAAGATI
-1668 ITDNATSRDR
+1668 ITDNAENRAR
-1678 DHNIGERQVAAHLL
+1678 EYNVGERQVAAHLAKK
-1692 RSGYVERAPGEWGPS
+1692 GYVETSPGTWTAPKRKLSLMSTQIHNDLRRPGFAATHDSPIRHEGRFNWREHTGKGEGNAAFGAGTYLS
-1707 KLKHDPYSLDDLILY
+1707 TG
-1722 ESGGVM
+1722 EGVHKF
-1728 PLTPEERSAD
+1728 
-1738 YRARLNEIAREAM
+1738 YKKM
-1751 MGGDGDDL
+1751 MTAKVGGDGLPNDPAYLALQDKLASVRWNPSSPEKTRLMNEIKAQMKAIEDQYKHDGMGSGKSPTYHVSVNIMKAQLLNWDKPLSEQSSYVRKRLEEAKRQMAEFVAADL
-1759 WRSMDMLE
+1759 GGGTYDARLAYAAEKMSGAPGKSIYGFLTE
-1767 DYIDNP
+1767 RLGSQAAASDYLQSLGIL
-1773 GLEGEAAANALE
+1773 GHEYAAAN
-1785 FIAHVKLV
+1785 
-1793 EGWLASAIKLKD
+1793 G
-1805 DNAQVVSRLSEG
+1805 
-1817 TQRLGQLLRESS
+1817 
-1829 LEMTDAQRAV
+1829 
-1839 VKAVTK
+1839 
-1845 IAPDTK
+1845 
-1851 VQEGPV
+1851 
-1857 AGIGEYDTKG
+1857 
-1867 NTITVNVR
+1867 R
-1875 DGRHVAATVLL
+1875 DG
-1886 HEGVHA
+1886 
-1892 ATAHALTKDKELK
+1892 
-1905 AAGEALMAHSLEAA
+1905 
-1919 PWLKRQYGF
+1919 
-1928 TNVFEF
+1928 
-1934 VAEAMSNPALQ
+1934 
-1945 GALKE
+1945 
-1950 IKPSAQV
+1950 
-1957 KSMLA
+1957 
-1962 GRNLWDSFL
+1962 
-1971 TLVYKAL
+1971 
-1978 GISRDSDALAQSI
+1978 
-1991 AIGAAAMR
+1991 
-1999 TQRPESA
+1999 
-2006 TAKAAA
+2006 
-2012 FHKERQELLSGK
+2012 
-2024 AQSSRVDTTA
+2024 
-2034 ERITNMASDPHAQ
+2034 
-2047 TALRALRVATQ
+2047 
-2058 SIARSRAGGV
+2058 
-2068 AYDQAMTAPGVQQAY
+2068 
-2083 AELGA
+2083 
-2088 LRLRG
+2088 
-2093 SKTAAAAM
+2093 KT
-2101 RSIQYMAEQHYALPV
+2101 
-2116 PNRIEQMSS
+2116 PNY
-2125 AAVAKPKATLQQALE
+2125 V
-2140 PVLQAK
+2140 
-2146 DVPTFVKV
+2146 
-2154 LAKAVTKVAGQS
+2154 
-2166 PIHHDSSMTDGH
+2166 
-2178 HGEYNTDSG
+2178 
-2187 VIRINPVTGTVATVV
+2187 
-2202 HEGAHAATV
+2202 
-2211 AAITQDAGLHRA
+2211 
-2223 IYDLMDHVLTQRP
+2223 IYDDSKISTNYVHFNKQ
-2236 ELANAY
+2236 EAN
-2242 GMTNSLEFLA
+2242 NF
-2252 EGLSNQS
+2252 
-2259 FQERLKQIKASDG
+2259 
-2272 VRKYL
+2272 
-2277 GETVANAWDAFVN
+2277 
-2290 LIRKAL
+2290 
-2296 NLAPEHESA
+2296 
-2305 LSQFLELS
+2305 
-2313 GRAMYGTSRASAR
+2313 
-2326 GAGKVKNLAE
+2326 
-2336 FAERPVV
+2336 
-2343 SQAEFMRRVDEL
+2343 
-2355 MAAPEVQEMSPF
+2355 
-2367 TRDRLRLE
+2367 
-2375 LARFSDKSG
+2375 
-2384 ASFAATLG
+2384 
-2392 VEAVRRHLTAMRRAG
+2392 
-2407 LVSMENIL
+2407 EN
-2415 DTVVNAGGGQGPLS
+2415 
-2429 LPSQTVTMRNA
+2429 
-2440 QDAGKYEGWKNGPQA
+2440 WKNGPHA
-2455 RAARGMATDADLKA
+2455 RAAQGMATDADLKA

-2523 AFFSKFVK
+2523 AFFSKFIK
-2531 SNPKAVK
+2531 ANPKAVK
-2538 VLPSLTNN
+2538 VLSSLTNN

-2628 MSDPS
+2628 MSNPS

-2665 WVLPAN
+2665 MVLPAN

-2704 YLNARNEQ
+2704 YLNARNEG
-2712 MRQYDNLFRKAIDKL
+2712 MRRYDNLFRKAIDKL

-2848 RDNPLDDAELEPQ
+2848 RDNPLDDADLEPQ

-2872 SGERRVLDFLS
+2872 SGEKRVLDFLS
-2883 PEDRAQLQEK
+2883 PEDRAQFQEK

-2918 TGALLDRQL
+2918 TGALLDQQL
-2927 DKIQGELEAASREML
+2927 GKIQKELEAASREML
-2942 AAGDLKNE
+2942 ASGDLKNE

-3032 GVARQWSDA
+3032 GVARQWTDA

-3047 DRQKSR
+3047 DRQKSQ

-3157 MMSENPDMK
+3157 LMSENPDMK

-3202 DPHFSL
+3202 DPHFSM